1 MPDTLNIKQL
11 ETARNES
18 HWFMANLL
26 SKGKLKLTTPLSFF
40 EQKFNINY
48 EELGCIGYNPNSEEL
63 TAVIK
68 IKKSSGFGGNLCSK
82 GSQEYVRF
90 YINYGGGYQDAGY
103 VGVNVHDI
111 LDTKDCDSK
120 IEKPIEFAV
129 RLKIN
134 PKSQF
139 CSSPLLPQVKAV
151 LSWNSIPPANDPNL
165 LQPGYIWGNVKEA
178 QIQIKPFKLQ
188 FHLPI
193 IGSLIEKSILNPHIP
208 LSNWTLNNPIAKKE
222 LADAKK
228 VLVGDKV
235 SFSTLIKDYEN
246 AKAGVEPQR
255 SGFKFLV
262 EAIETKDMNLIKN
275 STNVFAE
282 NKLDFSKAIAALM
295 ASKGNTTYEEVNCVA
310 LDYHSEAL
318 IATFIAKKNFGYGG
332 NLCSAGSKEYVT
344 FWIQDP
350 STNCKWMK
358 VGTSIVE
365 LHDIPGH
372 SGLSYSAIL
381 PYDFSKF
388 KQVCQDPKVLKVRAV
403 LSWNV
408 EPTALD
414 TPYWGNFKESYIQLA
429 PKNWV
434 GSQPKM
440 ILVGGI
446 AVDNINPISGLTLP
460 NAKFEI
466 NQNPVLDGSRFMGKI
481 AVHGVSAPYTGMKYR
496 IKVVNLTTGSSN
508 YVNEPLTLIGYD
520 SSYNVVHTVI
530 NPDAS
535 NYYTYQAYHL
545 NITSQLALFSP
556 GGNERLNIII
566 EHIDS
571 TSDSQI
577 IQMDNTNP
585 SVTLKINDEGEC
597 VHFKKGDIILGK
609 FSATD
614 NFLYKF
620 TLGVSGGK
628 FTEMKFEGAPQTI
641 GAGEVN
647 NFVRTISVV
656 NGEFKVTTAT
666 DKNCGNIVLVM
677 EQKTVVDSAYMASAI
692 YTNQAFC
699 LKD

>member
-1 MPDTLNIKQL
+1 
-11 ETARNES
+11 
-18 HWFMANLL
+18 
-26 SKGKLKLTTPLSFF
+26 
-40 EQKFNINY
+40 
-48 EELGCIGYNPNSEEL
+48 
-63 TAVIK
+63 
-68 IKKSSGFGGNLCSK
+68 
-82 GSQEYVRF
+82 
-90 YINYGGGYQDAGY
+90 
-103 VGVNVHDI
+103 
-111 LDTKDCDSK
+111 
-120 IEKPIEFAV
+120 
-129 RLKIN
+129 
-134 PKSQF
+134 
-139 CSSPLLPQVKAV
+139 
-151 LSWNSIPPANDPNL
+151 
-165 LQPGYIWGNVKEA
+165 
-178 QIQIKPFKLQ
+178 
-188 FHLPI
+188 
-193 IGSLIEKSILNPHIP
+193 
-208 LSNWTLNNPIAKKE
+208 
-222 LADAKK
+222 
-228 VLVGDKV
+228 
-235 SFSTLIKDYEN
+235 
-246 AKAGVEPQR
+246 
-255 SGFKFLV
+255 
-262 EAIETKDMNLIKN
+262 
-275 STNVFAE
+275 
-282 NKLDFSKAIAALM
+282 
-295 ASKGNTTYEEVNCVA
+295 
-310 LDYHSEAL
+310 
-318 IATFIAKKNFGYGG
+318 
-332 NLCSAGSKEYVT
+332 
-344 FWIQDP
+344 
-350 STNCKWMK
+350 MK